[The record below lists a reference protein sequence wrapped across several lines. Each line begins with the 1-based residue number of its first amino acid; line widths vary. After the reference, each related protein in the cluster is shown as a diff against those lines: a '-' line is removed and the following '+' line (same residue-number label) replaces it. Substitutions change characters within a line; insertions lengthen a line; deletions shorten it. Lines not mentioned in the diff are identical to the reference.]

1 MRRFVIVLI
10 AVLSFFG
17 VSCQAQEA
25 FRSVDVAEFERAVA
39 DENFVVLDVRTPEEH
54 AEGHI
59 QGTDFNIDVLSEG
72 FTAEALAVLP
82 KDRSVALYCRSGNRS
97 KRAAQILA
105 ENGYTVV
112 ELAVGYKGWVAAGK

>member
-1 MRRFVIVLI
+1 MRRFIVAMS

-17 VSCQAQEA
+17 VSCQVQEA
-25 FRSVDVAEFERAVA
+25 FRSVDVAEFESARA

-82 KDRSVALYCRSGNRS
+82 KDKGVALYCRSGNRS
-97 KRAAQILA
+97 KRAAQILT

>member
-1 MRRFVIVLI
+1 MRRFFIVLI

-25 FRSVDVAEFERAVA
+25 FRSVGVAEFERAVA
-39 DENFVVLDVRTPEEH
+39 DENFIVLDVRTPEEH

-59 QGTDFNIDVLSEG
+59 AGTDFNIDVLSEG

-82 KDRSVALYCRSGNRS
+82 KDRGVALYCRSGNRS

>member
-25 FRSVDVAEFERAVA
+25 FRSVDVEEFERAVA

-82 KDRSVALYCRSGNRS
+82 KDRGVALYCRSGNRS

>member
-59 QGTDFNIDVLSEG
+59 QGTDFNIDVLSEE

-82 KDRSVALYCRSGNRS
+82 KDRGVALYCRSGNRS

>member
-1 MRRFVIVLI
+1 MRIFFIVLI
-10 AVLSFFG
+10 AVLSFVG
-17 VSCQAQEA
+17 LSCQAQEA

-59 QGTDFNIDVLSEG
+59 AGTDFNIDVLSEG

-82 KDRSVALYCRSGNRS
+82 KDRGVALYCRSGNRS

>member
-10 AVLSFFG
+10 AVLSFFW
-17 VSCQAQEA
+17 VSCQAQEG

-39 DENFVVLDVRTPEEH
+39 DEGYVVLDVRTPEEH

-82 KDRSVALYCRSGNRS
+82 KDRGVALYCRSGNRS

-112 ELAVGYKGWVAAGK
+112 ELTVGYKGWVAAGK

>member
-1 MRRFVIVLI
+1 M
-10 AVLSFFG
+10 
-17 VSCQAQEA
+17 
-25 FRSVDVAEFERAVA
+25 
-39 DENFVVLDVRTPEEH
+39 LDVRTPEEH

-59 QGTDFNIDVLSEG
+59 QGTDFNIDMLSEG

-82 KDRSVALYCRSGNRS
+82 KDRGVALYCRSGNRS

-112 ELAVGYKGWVAAGK
+112 ELAVGYKEFLNQLFRIFLDYKLLILFDYCLYFQL

>member
-25 FRSVDVAEFERAVA
+25 FRSVDVVEFERAAA

-82 KDRSVALYCRSGNRS
+82 KDRGVALYCRSGNRS

>member
-10 AVLSFFG
+10 AVLSLFG

-39 DENFVVLDVRTPEEH
+39 DEGYVVLDVRTPEEH

-59 QGTDFNIDVLSEG
+59 QGTDFNIDVLSEE

-82 KDRSVALYCRSGNRS
+82 KDRGVALYCRSGNRS
-97 KRAAQILA
+97 KRAAQILT

>member
-1 MRRFVIVLI
+1 MRRFIVAVG

-25 FRSVDVAEFERAVA
+25 FRSVDVTEFERAVA

-82 KDRSVALYCRSGNRS
+82 KDRGVALYCRSGNRS

-112 ELAVGYKGWVAAGK
+112 ELAVGYKGWIAAGK